1 MEIIMDNILVTGG
14 SGFIGSHTV
23 VELLNAGYGVIVIDN
38 LSNSSKEALDRVEK
52 ITGRSVKF
60 YKEDLLDEE
69 ALCNIFDKENISSVI
84 HFAGLK
90 AVGESCKIPL
100 AYFDNNITGTINLL
114 KVMEKHNVKSLVF
127 SSSATVYGK
136 PASVPVKEDFPLSV
150 SNPYGRTKLIIE
162 DMARDIYNADKS
174 WDIAL
179 LRYFNPI
186 GAHESGEI
194 GENPNGIPNNLLPY
208 VAKVASGELE
218 CVNVFGDDYDTPDGT
233 GVRDYIHVSDLAEGH
248 IKALEKLS
256 SNPGLVTYNLGTG
269 KGYSVLEIIHSF
281 EKACG
286 KKIPYNITDR
296 RPGDIDMCYAD
307 PGKAKEE
314 LGWVAKRDI
323 DKMCEDAWRWQV
335 NNPKGFC

>member
-1 MEIIMDNILVTGG
+1 MDNILVTGG

-69 ALCNIFDKENISSVI
+69 ALCNIFNKENISSVI

-179 LRYFNPI
+179 LRYF
-186 GAHESGEI
+186 
-194 GENPNGIPNNLLPY
+194 
-208 VAKVASGELE
+208 
-218 CVNVFGDDYDTPDGT
+218 
-233 GVRDYIHVSDLAEGH
+233 
-248 IKALEKLS
+248 
-256 SNPGLVTYNLGTG
+256 
-269 KGYSVLEIIHSF
+269 
-281 EKACG
+281 
-286 KKIPYNITDR
+286 
-296 RPGDIDMCYAD
+296 
-307 PGKAKEE
+307 
-314 LGWVAKRDI
+314 
-323 DKMCEDAWRWQV
+323 
-335 NNPKGFC
+335 